1 MNHPHALLVC
11 IEVLLVTF
19 CGGEVIR
26 LKISAQQTERWAPW
40 RRIVTPLKVDTQDL
54 YAVVDTGSPYTQ
66 LIWKTWY
73 DTLSGGRCDELFY
86 KCYECDPATYEL
98 NAAKKIRFIDKT
110 SLTIFPFS
118 GDFYFYGATAW
129 DMDFGVVKDSS
140 HGAWAALGL
149 GPQVTNP
156 PFPRFVDQLVSA
168 EIVDSSVFSVYLSS
182 GSPFSG
188 ELIIGGDDAS
198 KYDGPLEYIAITD
211 EHHHTSELQAFAIGS
226 KRREES
232 GPVVFDTGS
241 SFISIP
247 KRLREEVIG
256 LLGTAGRKKV
266 EFMVKGDDYGVDCK
280 DVSFLPS
287 MRFTVRGIP
296 DKADVTLE
304 IPPKAY
310 IVSPEPDVCI
320 LTISFD
326 EGWILGLPTFVGHY
340 YSFDWARAT
349 IGVAKLKE

>member
-1 MNHPHALLVC
+1 MNLPHFSLVC
-11 IEVLLVTF
+11 IGVLLVTF
-19 CGGEVIR
+19 SGGEVIR
-26 LKISAQQTERWAPW
+26 LKISVQQTKRSAPW
-40 RRIVTPLKVDTQDL
+40 TRIVAPLKVDTQDL
-54 YAVVDTGSPYTQ
+54 NAVVDTGSPYTQ

-73 DTLSGGRCDELFY
+73 ESLPGGKCDELFY
-86 KCYECDPATYEL
+86 KCYNCNPTSSEL
-98 NAAKKIRFIDKT
+98 NAAKKISFIDKT

-118 GDFYFYGATAW
+118 GDFYFNGATAKHIE
-129 DMDFGVVKDSS
+129 FGVVKGASR
-140 HGAWAALGL
+140 GAWAALGL
-149 GPQVTNP
+149 GPQDTNP
-156 PFPRFVDQLVSA
+156 PFPRFVDQLLLA
-168 EIVDSSVFSVYLSS
+168 KLVDSPVFAVYLSS
-182 GSPFSG
+182 GKSPSG

-198 KYDGPLEYIAITD
+198 KYDGPLKYIGITSKVR
-211 EHHHTSELQAFAIGS
+211 HTSELQAFAVGS
-226 KRREES
+226 KRQEEP

-247 KRLREEVIG
+247 KRLRKDVIV
-256 LLGTAGRKKV
+256 LLSTAGKKKV
-266 EFMVKGDDYGVDCK
+266 KVFEHKDVYGVDCK

-320 LTISFD
+320 LTIDFA
-326 EGWILGLPTFVGHY
+326 ERWILGLPAFVGHY
-340 YSFDWARAT
+340 YSFNWAGAT